1 MSAHWGAAWGGR
13 ASLDVGLLI
22 TNRRRM
28 SPSFLVG
35 MPSGSHAGAQP
46 EPGRQLLLL
55 AVGGG
60 LPRGWAPPP
69 VFVAGCSLPGAGP
82 DPGPARTEGS
92 QGRRPGRSVG
102 RPELP
107 GWWRRPSAGPVA
119 GRAPLRKAR
128 RLRLGGRE
136 EPAWLGGRKSHRPGS
151 RTPGVSGQHRV
162 VVVGGRG
169 RLRMTLTPS
178 AARHVHGQDP
188 EPPEPVR
195 EPGAGWG
202 CCPAYFQHF
211 TPRESTYCR
220 KVRACGP
227 LNTVDIRDHPGN
239 TVVCAG

>member
-1 MSAHWGAAWGGR
+1 MSAHWGAAWGGC

-107 GWWRRPSAGPVA
+107 RLVATAERRPGGREGTSEEGSEAEARRTGGASLARWEEEPSA
-119 GRAPLRKAR
+119 RQQDAR
-128 RLRLGGRE
+128 RLRAAQGGGS
-136 EPAWLGGRKSHRPGS
+136 GGEGKAQDDPDTQRRPSCARPG
-151 RTPGVSGQHRV
+151 PG
-162 VVVGGRG
+162 
-169 RLRMTLTPS
+169 
-178 AARHVHGQDP
+178 A
-188 EPPEPVR
+188 
-195 EPGAGWG
+195 PGAGQRARG
-202 CCPAYFQHF
+202 RVGLLSCIFPTFH
-211 TPRESTYCR
+211 STR
-220 KVRACGP
+220 IH
-227 LNTVDIRDHPGN
+227 LL
-239 TVVCAG
+239 